1 MGSFTSNS
9 HSLITLRS
17 RTRNFGGDKKQ
28 QQQHLYTKEE
38 ITRMIEFNIFRNLI
52 RLLSRLVSF
61 TTFKGQNDLF
71 LGNETHI
78 NIN

>member
-9 HSLITLRS
+9 HSLMILRS
-17 RTRNFGGDKKQ
+17 RTRSFGGDKK

-38 ITRMIEFNIFRNLI
+38 MTRMIEFNIFRNLI
-52 RLLSRLVSF
+52 RLLSRLASF
-61 TTFKGQNDLF
+61 TTFRGQKDLF
-71 LGNETHI
+71 IGNETHI